1 MKKARIWKKE
11 NNKIKVYNFSYNKI
25 IFKENYVILIGK
37 RIEIVKNFENII
49 CETDDF
55 SDLEE
60 IVK

>member
-1 MKKARIWKKE
+1 MKKAKIWKKE

-25 IFKENYVILIGK
+25 IFKENYVILIWK

>member
-25 IFKENYVILIGK
+25 IFKENYVILIWK
-37 RIEIVKNFENII
+37 RIEIVKNFENMI

>member
-25 IFKENYVILIGK
+25 IFKENYVILIWK